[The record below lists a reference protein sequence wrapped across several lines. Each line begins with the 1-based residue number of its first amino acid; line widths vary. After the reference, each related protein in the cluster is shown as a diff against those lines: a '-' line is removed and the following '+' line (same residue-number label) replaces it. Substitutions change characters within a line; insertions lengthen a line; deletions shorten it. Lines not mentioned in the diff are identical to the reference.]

1 MVGKVMS
8 RSLRSAD
15 ELVGLNVVLPRE
27 VVALVES
34 YAERNELT
42 RNEAMEHLLD
52 RSLFRSLEIEAAPF
66 AKAAQLGP
74 SSLPSGPVLDG
85 ASAERP
91 GQSRSLF
98 CVSGKCCQNR
108 SSRRRSN
115 RLK

>member
-1 MVGKVMS
+1 MS

-66 AKAAQLGP
+66 AKAA
-74 SSLPSGPVLDG
+74 
-85 ASAERP
+85 
-91 GQSRSLF
+91 
-98 CVSGKCCQNR
+98 
-108 SSRRRSN
+108 
-115 RLK
+115 